1 MSKLKKKGLGR
12 GLSALFGDEKF
23 EPKEKINFTSNTKTL
38 IGDLTRNPFQPR
50 QIFNEEKLEE
60 LSNSIKKNGVIQP
73 IAVRP
78 DKSNEGK
85 YQIVAG
91 ERRWLAAQKAGLHE
105 IPIVIL
111 DLNDNES
118 LEVAIVENI
127 QRDDLNSIE
136 EAKAYERLNKEFN
149 YDHEKIARFM
159 SKSRSHVSNTLR
171 LLTLPSDVRAMI
183 EEGLI
188 TAGQARPLV
197 GVANATNIA
206 EQIVS
211 KKLSSRSVESLVRTN
226 KGPQKA
232 GQIRV
237 DANVLEEQR
246 QMEENLGMKVD
257 IINKKNNSGRL
268 TINYK
273 NLSNLNLFQSFLSS
287 VSHIT
292 NI

>member
-1 MSKLKKKGLGR
+1 MKKKKGLGR
-12 GLSALFGDEKF
+12 GLSALFGDDKSENNIKSKNV
-23 EPKEKINFTSNTKTL
+23 PSNTKVL
-38 IGDLTRNPFQPR
+38 IGDLTRNPYQPR
-50 QIFNEEKLEE
+50 QIFNEKKLQE
-60 LSNSIKKNGVIQP
+60 LTNSIKKNGVIQP
-73 IAVRP
+73 VAVRP

-105 IPIVIL
+105 IPIIVL
-111 DLNDNES
+111 DLDDNES

-127 QRDDLNSIE
+127 QRDDLNVIE
-136 EAKAYERLNKEFN
+136 EAKAYERLNKEFD

-171 LLTLPSDVRAMI
+171 LLTLPSDVKAMI

-206 EQIVS
+206 EEIVS
-211 KKLSSRSVESLVRTN
+211 KKLSARSVENLVRGN
-226 KGPQKA
+226 KGPQKV

-246 QMEENLGMKVD
+246 QMEENLGMRVD
-257 IINKKNNSGRL
+257 IINKKNNSGKL

-273 NLSNLNLFQSFLSS
+273 NLEQFELISKLLKQR
-287 VSHIT
+287 
-292 NI
+292 